1 MDKVILF
8 LATGAY
14 SGFFP
19 YFPGTV
25 GSTLGVG
32 VFLLLSRI
40 PQGLHLA
47 LLLALGAIG
56 VYTAGRAEVLL
67 GARDAKPIVI
77 DEIFGYQV
85 AMLFLP
91 PRPLPLLLALFF
103 FRLYDIWKPFPVK
116 QTQILP
122 GGLGVMA
129 DDLVAGAYTNITLR
143 IFSSL
148 FGGV

>member
-1 MDKVILF
+1 LDKVILF

-25 GSTLGVG
+25 GSILGVG

-40 PQGLHLA
+40 PQGLHLVP
-47 LLLALGAIG
+47 LLALGAIA
-56 VYTAGRAEVLL
+56 VYTAGRAEVIL

-77 DEIFGYQV
+77 DEILGYQV

-91 PRPLPLLLALFF
+91 PRPLPFFLALFF
-103 FRLYDIWKPFPVK
+103 FRLYDVWKPFPIK
-116 QTQILP
+116 QTQTLP

-143 IFSSL
+143 IFSFL
-148 FGGV
+148 FGG